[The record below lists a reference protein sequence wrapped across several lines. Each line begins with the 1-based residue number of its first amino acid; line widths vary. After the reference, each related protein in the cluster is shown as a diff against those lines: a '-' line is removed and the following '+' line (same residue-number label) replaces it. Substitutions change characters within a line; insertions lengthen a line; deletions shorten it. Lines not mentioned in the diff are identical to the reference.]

1 MTLISRPQ
9 WWLKPNLPEKRD
21 TEEGEGGDI
30 HQNTHSLFMC
40 WPHFLKTGMRG
51 YCLNVDK
58 MCVCVFV
65 HLYVFLQL
73 LKLDWFQYFGATCQI
88 FMDLFSSFLH
98 LFFVFIL
105 RSHFILKSF
114 HLYCPYEVNL
124 WDIYELDLSK
134 FIRVKKE
141 ERTLKLQ
148 RENKVEHP
156 PAFKLKICLPS
167 HLKPHMEQ

>member
-21 TEEGEGGDI
+21 TEEGEGGTYI
-30 HQNTHSLFMC
+30 KTHTHCLCVDLTSC
-40 WPHFLKTGMRG
+40 KRG
-51 YCLNVDK
+51 RGVTVL
-58 MCVCVFV
+58 MWTRCVCVCLCICMSFCSFWNLIDFSILEQHV
-65 HLYVFLQL
+65 RFL
-73 LKLDWFQYFGATCQI
+73 WICFPPFFI
-88 FMDLFSSFLH
+88 F
-98 LFFVFIL
+98 FFVFIL

-141 ERTLKLQ
+141 ERTLRLQ

-156 PAFKLKICLPS
+156 PPPLS
-167 HLKPHMEQ
+167 

>member
-1 MTLISRPQ
+1 
-9 WWLKPNLPEKRD
+9 
-21 TEEGEGGDI
+21 
-30 HQNTHSLFMC
+30 
-40 WPHFLKTGMRG
+40 
-51 YCLNVDK
+51 
-58 MCVCVFV
+58 
-65 HLYVFLQL
+65 
-73 LKLDWFQYFGATCQI
+73 
-88 FMDLFSSFLH
+88 MDLFSSFLH

-156 PAFKLKICLPS
+156 PAFKLKICLHS